1 MRFIPNRAD
10 VAGHSHKGCTMSN
23 RHRGTVYIASWIA
36 ALLAGLNAARVG
48 AQQPLDGVSSA
59 TPPGV
64 YSLTLEEA
72 KQRALANSKL
82 RSLAY
87 MNIKAKQEGIYVMEA
102 DYYPKLFAGFTGFH
116 FDAPL
121 GRVLTPGLLPLA
133 PIAVNVVNQDLGVT
147 TMTAVQPITALLKVR
162 QGTIVA
168 EADEQIARSQ
178 AEQADRAIASGV
190 EQLYFGLLAANRIL
204 AGAQTAAAAA
214 QHMGPALASSTAAR
228 IAGVEAKQAIQAVSS
243 QAAELEE
250 QLNGLVELP
259 LCTRLNL
266 FEPPPVAPCLN
277 CAEQAIALALG
288 SSPEVFQADQ
298 DAVKAEAGVRVAKVD
313 WLPDVLLMGGYVN
326 QNGINVIQNDI
337 TYGAVSVNYP
347 LFEGGKRIHALR
359 QAEMVQAMAR
369 QKACQ
374 VREEVSLKAQKAY
387 REYAEAQVSL
397 QTAEEMLQVRKEAQR
412 KADTADEMIKA
423 AGEVMK
429 AEAAV
434 VQAEVTCRVA
444 GIKLATIAGL

>member
-1 MRFIPNRAD
+1 MRFPPNKRD
-10 VAGHSHKGCTMSN
+10 VARHLHKGFAMSN
-23 RHRGTVYIASWIA
+23 RRQWTVYTASWIA
-36 ALLAGLNAARVG
+36 AFLGGLNSAHVNAQEPLIG
-48 AQQPLDGVSSA
+48 ASPT

-64 YSLTLEEA
+64 YCLTLEEA

-116 FDAPL
+116 FDSPL
-121 GRVLTPGLLPLA
+121 GKVLTPGLLPIN
-133 PIAVNVVNQDLGVT
+133 PIAVNVVNQDLGLTTVT
-147 TMTAVQPITALLKVR
+147 AIQPITALLKVR

-178 AEQADRAIASGV
+178 ALQADRAIASGV
-190 EQLYFGLLAANRIL
+190 EQLYYGLLAANRIL
-204 AGAQTAAAAA
+204 AGAHTAAAAA
-214 QHMGPALASSTAAR
+214 QRMGPALTSTMAAR

-259 LCTRLNL
+259 LCTRVNL
-266 FEPPPVAPCLN
+266 VEPSPVAPCVN
-277 CAEQAIALALG
+277 SAEQAIALALG
-288 SSPEVFQADQ
+288 CSPEVFQADQ
-298 DAVKAEAGVRVAKVD
+298 DAVKAAAGVRVAKVD
-313 WLPDVLLMGGYVN
+313 YLPDVLLMGGYVN
-326 QNGINVIQNDI
+326 QNGINVIQNDV
-337 TYGAVSVNYP
+337 TYGAISVNYP

-359 QAEMVQAMAR
+359 QAETVAAMAR

-374 VREEVSLKAQKAY
+374 VREEVRLKAQKAY
-387 REYAEAQVSL
+387 REYADAQASL
-397 QTAEEMLQVRKEAQR
+397 QTAGEMLQVRKEAQQ
-412 KADTADEMIKA
+412 KGHTPDEIIKA

-429 AEAAV
+429 AEAAL

-444 GIKLATIAGL
+444 GVKLMAITGL